1 MKIRINFV
9 SNSSSSSYIISC
21 KGQELAEYVKEAYG
35 KVFDLFME
43 LNPNYIGYGLDRENY
58 QICSVD
64 EIIKYFKERYM
75 SKEELEYSKEELE
88 KEEKKGYI
96 FLFGNSSSDDG
107 TPEQQIIDMFNEYIV
122 TCLKGQYDWSN
133 DCYKNDI
140 NIIFERRW
148 S

>member
-1 MKIRINFV
+1 MKIRSNYV

-21 KGQELAEYVKEAYG
+21 KGQKLAEYVKEAYG

-43 LNPNYIGYGLDRENY
+43 LNPNYIGYGLNRENY

-64 EIIKYFKERYM
+64 EIIKHFKEQFM
-75 SKEELEYSKEELE
+75 SKEELKYSKEELE
-88 KEEKKGYI
+88 KEEKQGYV
-96 FLFGNSSSDDG
+96 FLLGNSSSEDG
-107 TPEQQIIDMFNEYIV
+107 TPEQQIMDMFNEYIIN
-122 TCLKGQYDWSN
+122 CLKGKYDWNN

-140 NIIFERRW
+140 TIIFERRW